1 MYIIK
6 RHFHENQTE
15 KKMKAGSHGK
25 HKVFVQETKLQLI
38 QSGSRRTTWWIQ
50 NKEWKIYMSSATYF
64 KHKKH
69 HYGRMRVKDAITNT
83 IRNYTCIHI

>member
-25 HKVFVQETKLQLI
+25 HKVFIQETKLQLI
-38 QSGSRRTTWWIQ
+38 QSVSRRTTWWIQ
-50 NKEWKIYMSSATYF
+50 HKEWKIYMSSADIFQT
-64 KHKKH
+64 
-69 HYGRMRVKDAITNT
+69 
-83 IRNYTCIHI
+83 